1 MSSGRLP
8 AEAAP
13 PNYVLQ
19 QTGAINRLV
28 VSQHQVVPGQ
38 DHEPIP
44 ESPPQLNA
52 GVSRTDSQTR
62 VRMRFLASL
71 LSLTLLACVR
81 PPAGGVD
88 TSGFADDVP
97 DTLAA
102 IAAARGAG
110 NDSAFRE
117 VQTRGAAVMGV
128 NQNTSDHVFESLPD
142 GGRVILE
149 RPSAADTADIRTIR
163 AHMHEIAA
171 QFRRGDFR
179 APFLVH
185 AQAVPGTAEMARRAA
200 AITYA
205 PLDRPRGAELRISTQ
220 DPAALKAIHEFLAFQ
235 RADHRAAGH
244 EGHTGHVTP

>member
-1 MSSGRLP
+1 M
-8 AEAAP
+8 
-13 PNYVLQ
+13 
-19 QTGAINRLV
+19 
-28 VSQHQVVPGQ
+28 
-38 DHEPIP
+38 
-44 ESPPQLNA
+44 

-62 VRMRFLASL
+62 VRMRRLATL
-71 LSLTLLACVR
+71 LSLTVLACVR
-81 PPAGGVD
+81 PPAGDVD
-88 TSGFADDVP
+88 TTSSAGAVP

-110 NDSAFRE
+110 NDSAFRD

-128 NQNTSDHVFESLPD
+128 NQDTSAHVFESLPD

-149 RPSAADTADIRTIR
+149 RSTAGDSAEIRTIR
-163 AHMHEIAA
+163 AHMQEIAA

-200 AITYA
+200 AITYT
-205 PLDRPRGAELRISTQ
+205 PLDRPRGGELRIRTR